1 MVTHNLYKEV
11 IDVKLI
17 TETMGRGQKET
28 LQKEKINSPI
38 SLINKK
44 NPKTQSN
51 FKVSNL

>member
-28 LQKEKINSPI
+28 LQKKK
-38 SLINKK
+38 KK

>member
-28 LQKEKINSPI
+28 LQK
-38 SLINKK
+38 KK

>member
-28 LQKEKINSPI
+28 LQKK
-38 SLINKK
+38 KK